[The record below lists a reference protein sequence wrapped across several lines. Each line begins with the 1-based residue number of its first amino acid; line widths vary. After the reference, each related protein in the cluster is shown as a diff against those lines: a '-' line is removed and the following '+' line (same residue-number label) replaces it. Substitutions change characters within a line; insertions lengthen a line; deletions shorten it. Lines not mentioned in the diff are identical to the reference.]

1 MKRNY
6 IAILLS
12 FLVVIVSFYSCDQ
25 SIDNIYAEKSRIQF
39 NHYKE
44 RITLQKVTRDYFDRS
59 TFSFGMSADAVK
71 EDTARIVV
79 EFLGAV
85 SDRDRIYTVRIN
97 SDSSTA
103 VEGVHYKSF
112 SAKQIFRAGLRKDT
126 LKIVALRSQLSSSF
140 VFPEDRRLVLDLEES
155 EDFNLG
161 LVGGLRTR
169 LDINNYLSKPK
180 WWNDPLRSALGF
192 YHPKKWK
199 ILIGFNPLYSDKDN
213 CIFDTNNNGRA
224 YMRDLARYLEGEP
237 TFDDETGARIYIDRM
252 VLQN

>member
-1 MKRNY
+1 MKRRY
-6 IAILLS
+6 ILLLLS
-12 FLVVIVSFYSCDQ
+12 LLTVMVHFSSCDQ
-25 SIDNIYAEKSRIQF
+25 SIDNFYTEKPRIQF
-39 NHYKE
+39 EHYEEDTILLDIRRK
-44 RITLQKVTRDYFDRS
+44 YFDKNI
-59 TFSFGMSADAVK
+59 FSFGMSADAVK

-79 EFLGAV
+79 EFLGEV
-85 SDRDRIYTVRIN
+85 SDKDRAYTVRIDA
-97 SDSSTA
+97 DSTTA
-103 VEGVHYKSF
+103 IEGVHYKPF

-161 LVGGLRTR
+161 LVGGVRTR

-180 WWNDPLRSALGF
+180 WWDDPLRSALGF

-213 CIFDTNNNGRA
+213 CVFDTNNNGRA